1 MNSKLEE
8 GCIVHNIF
16 KEENSMKKK
25 SAVTVTAILI
35 ASLGLQNPVY
45 ASNILDSGYEENE
58 MDFQEESSE
67 PVVEEETEIAVDEIK
82 KIAADE
88 ICLES
93 SGTVNNFGDRQHAE
107 ELRDGQVYDGCTT
120 EEAPV
125 HWYKFVPELTR
136 EYTFDFS
143 FNEDLTLYCDIYTE
157 EDGDLD
163 SIELWEDD
171 SYFSLDIDTGKVYY
185 FGIKLYDDW
194 EETIVP
200 GSFTLEVTREMG
212 VEDDI
217 QNQIKKYGPL
227 KQLEESD
234 NLGEKAYTKLYV
246 DVEEDEDY
254 YVQFV
259 PKYTRHYQFESDQF
273 AYPASIWDYNFN
285 PIDDTSNLE
294 EGKTYYICVAYG
306 MEEAY
311 DLDFSVVCVPQ
322 TISFK
327 ILESPNPN
335 IIYRGCDSGPLYFPR
350 GIVFEIGYENGMKEI
365 RTPGENLYDYQMIRT
380 SFGEHISNA
389 IEGVKLKD
397 YDTIK
402 AGTYSMTFK
411 LIPSG
416 LEARLDNIILKEMNE
431 LPLIKNN
438 GSLSVLTNFEGHAWL
453 RFKAEKTGKY
463 TISGSC
469 GSTMSLYVYEE
480 GKTDE
485 RGFPKNCLFDG
496 SSGEQ
501 VSLEGGKYYYV
512 EFAPNTINGIR
523 QDEVTITIKPE
534 KSELSKCKLSISS
547 SVAYTGKTVVPTI
560 KITDGKVTLKKNS
573 DYTVTYS
580 NNKNF
585 GTATAV
591 IKGAGRYT
599 GTIKKTFKI
608 VPATPKLQS
617 VTSAGYDR
625 LKISWNKV
633 TGATA
638 YQVLMKTSKGWKVI
652 ATTKS
657 TSYIHV
663 SSKTYPVLTG
673 TKNTYAVRAYG
684 LSGKTKVYSDY
695 NKTGISGQ
703 ASLSK
708 PAISTITKAT
718 NGLKLQWKKISGA
731 SGYVVQRYDKG
742 KWVTKKTIKSGGTVN
757 YTDTTAKKSVTYKY
771 RIKAYRVVNKK
782 NVYSAYSSTKAAKR

>member
-1 MNSKLEE
+1 MNSKSEE

-45 ASNILDSGYEENE
+45 ASNILDSGYENE
-58 MDFQEESSE
+58 VDFQEESSE
-67 PVVEEETEIAVDEIK
+67 PVVEAETEISVDEIK
-82 KIAADE
+82 KIADDE
-88 ICLES
+88 ICQES
-93 SGTVNNFGDRQHAE
+93 SGAVNNFGDRQHAE

-163 SIELWEDD
+163 SIELWGDD

-259 PKYTRHYQFESDQF
+259 PKYTRRYQFESNQF
-273 AYPASIWDYNFN
+273 ASVEIWDSNFN
-285 PIDDTSNLE
+285 SVDDRNDLE
-294 EGKTYYICVAYG
+294 EGKVYYIRAAYG
-306 MEEAY
+306 MDESY
-311 DLDFSVVCVPQ
+311 DFDFGVVCVPK

-327 ILESPNPN
+327 ILESPDPN
-335 IIYRGCDSGPLYFPR
+335 IIYRGCDGGALYFPR
-350 GIVFEIGYENGMKEI
+350 GVVFEIGYENGMKEI

-380 SFGEHISNA
+380 LFGEYISNT
-389 IEGVKLKD
+389 IEGMELWD

-402 AGTYSMTFK
+402 AGKYSMIFQ
-411 LIPSG
+411 LSPSG
-416 LEARLDNIILKEMNE
+416 LETRLDNIILKEMNE

-580 NNKNF
+580 NNKNL

-591 IKGAGRYT
+591 IKGAGSYT

-757 YTDTTAKKSVTYKY
+757 YTDTTAKKGVTYKY
-771 RIKAYRVVNKK
+771 RIKAYRIVNKK